1 MVVIKGT
8 AIWATD
14 LDIILKR
21 ELPPSKSKMSCQIVL
36 LTTKNEH
43 SIVVDGKS
51 STCNL
56 LVKLCYEPNH
66 T

>member
-14 LDIILKR
+14 LDIILEQ

-43 SIVVDGKS
+43 SIGRWLMEKAQHV
-51 STCNL
+51 TCW
-56 LVKLCYEPNH
+56 
-66 T
+66 